1 MIKLEMDLTPEDGEF
16 RSEVRTFLDENFT
29 ADLREEA
36 RRQTGV
42 FAHGDLARRWHR
54 ILYERGW
61 IAPAWPREFG
71 GAEFTHTQ
79 QYLFSLECAD
89 AGTPAL
95 PLFGLH
101 MCGPVIMRY
110 GTPEQRD
117 FFLPRIL
124 SGEHYWC
131 QGYSEP
137 QAGSDLAAVRC
148 RAVRDGDHYVVNGQK
163 IWTTHAH
170 FANWIFMLVRTGT
183 EEPPQAGISFIVT
196 PMDTPG
202 ITVRPILSMSGEH
215 EVNEVF
221 FDDVRVPVANLVGE
235 ENKGWSVAK
244 FLLLNER
251 GGSSAVVPLKS
262 AMARLRDLLE
272 PGAGRFTEALR
283 SSAFRQRLAELE
295 IDMLAIEVS
304 ERIAVAAVAS
314 GAANLDDAMA
324 SIQKLRVTETLQK
337 ITELTVEAIGPY
349 ALADQSNALFGDGR
363 GGSIAPNAAL
373 TPVAHYLN
381 MRACTIFGGSSEIQR
396 NILARAALGL

>member
-1 MIKLEMDLTPEDGEF
+1 MISLEMTLSPEDERF
-16 RSEVRTFLDENFT
+16 RQEVRDFLAAKFT
-29 ADLREEA
+29 PDLRERA
-36 RRQTGV
+36 WRQTGV

-54 ILYERGW
+54 TLYERGW
-61 IAPAWPREFG
+61 IAPTWPRAFG
-71 GAEFTHTQ
+71 GAEFSHIQ
-79 QYLFSLECAD
+79 QYLLSIECAE

-95 PLFGLH
+95 PLFGLQ

-110 GTPEQRD
+110 GTPEQQQR
-117 FFLPRIL
+117 FLPRIL
-124 SGEHYWC
+124 SGEDYWC

-137 QAGSDLAAVRC
+137 QAGSDLASLRC
-148 RAVRDGDHYVVNGQK
+148 RAIRDGADYVVNGQK
-163 IWTTHAH
+163 LWTTHAQ

-183 EEPPQAGISFIVT
+183 EGAPQAGISFIVA

-221 FDDVRVPVANLVGE
+221 FDDVRVPAANLIGE
-235 ENKGWSVAK
+235 ENKGWSIAK

-251 GGSSAVVPLKS
+251 GGSSAVAPLKG
-262 AMARLRDLLE
+262 AMARLRAMLTPDGGFA
-272 PGAGRFTEALR
+272 GALAMSG
-283 SSAFRQRLAELE
+283 FRRRLAELE

-314 GAANLDDAMA
+314 GEARLDDSMA
-324 SIQKLRVTETLQK
+324 SVQKLRVTEALQK
-337 ITELTVEAIGPY
+337 ITELAVEAIGPH
-349 ALADQSNALFGDGR
+349 AIVDQSRALFGDGVNATAA
-363 GGSIAPNAAL
+363 SNAAL

>member
-1 MIKLEMDLTPEDGEF
+1 MIDLEMDLTPEDEQF
-16 RSEVRTFLDENFT
+16 RQEVRTFLEESFT
-29 ADLREEA
+29 PDLREEA

-42 FAHGDLARRWHR
+42 FAHGDLAQRWHH

-61 IAPAWPREFG
+61 IAPTWPREFG
-71 GAEFTHTQ
+71 GAGFSHTQ
-79 QYLFSLECAD
+79 QYLFSVECAE
-89 AGTPAL
+89 AGTPTL
-95 PLFGLH
+95 PLFGLQ

-110 GTPEQRD
+110 GTPEQRE

-148 RAVRDGDHYVVNGQK
+148 RAIPDGEHYVVNGQK

-183 EEPPQAGISFIVT
+183 EGAPQAGISFILV

-221 FDDVRVPVANLVGE
+221 FDDVRVPLANLVGE

-251 GGSSAVVPLKS
+251 GGSSAVAPLKS
-262 AMARLRDLLE
+262 AMSRLSNMLE
-272 PGAGRFTEALR
+272 PGSGRFTEALR
-283 SSAFRQRLAELE
+283 SSSFRRSLAELE
-295 IDMLAIEVS
+295 IDMLAIEVT
-304 ERIAVAAVAS
+304 ERIGVAAVAS

-337 ITELTVEAIGPY
+337 ITELTVEAIGPC
-349 ALADQSNALFGDGR
+349 ALADQSHALFGDG
-363 GGSIAPNAAL
+363 GEGVIGPDAAL
-373 TPVAHYLN
+373 TPVAQYLN

-396 NILARAALGL
+396 NILARVALGL